1 MSLLPVEVLEGR
13 ETEIGPV
20 ARVPRERPAKSLH
33 QIATAPNRSS
43 PNRTLIHTVLS
54 HTNAAAPAP
63 VLVRLRSP
71 PPTTTPIGVD
81 GARCV
86 EVDVASF
93 HSHARSNP
101 RLPPFDTTDGVS
113 RWIRRCRPPLP
124 HQTPRRSPSLLH
136 WPASVAMTSARGTV
150 AAWLLRC
157 LRVVAPPP
165 CCRAPILRSPPR
177 LGADEDRRDPRH
189 CFLHPAAR
197 AVPAL
202 HYAGTPR
209 CSDPSW
215 WKPDTG
221 FPTEVDGGFEDLQAA
236 EDLGDSE
243 DL

>member
-1 MSLLPVEVLEGR
+1 
-13 ETEIGPV
+13 
-20 ARVPRERPAKSLH
+20 
-33 QIATAPNRSS
+33 
-43 PNRTLIHTVLS
+43 
-54 HTNAAAPAP
+54 
-63 VLVRLRSP
+63 
-71 PPTTTPIGVD
+71 
-81 GARCV
+81 
-86 EVDVASF
+86 
-93 HSHARSNP
+93 
-101 RLPPFDTTDGVS
+101 
-113 RWIRRCRPPLP
+113 
-124 HQTPRRSPSLLH
+124 
-136 WPASVAMTSARGTV
+136 MTSARGTV

-165 CCRAPILRSPPR
+165 CCRAPILHGPPR
-177 LGADEDRRDPRH
+177 LSADEDRRDPRH